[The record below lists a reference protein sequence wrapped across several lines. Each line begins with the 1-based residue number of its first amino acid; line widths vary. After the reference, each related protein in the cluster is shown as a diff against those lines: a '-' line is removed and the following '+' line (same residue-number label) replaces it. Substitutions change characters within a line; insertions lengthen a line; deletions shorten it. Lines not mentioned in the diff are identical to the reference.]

1 MDGLINFI
9 EGNIALLFLIA
20 SLFGLITSFIIMGI
34 KNFFKEDTRIVF
46 NWVKTFAI
54 ILGFCIIAEAVVF
67 YNSAIDQDLLDNAKN
82 ATETIE
88 HYKNECIELQNTIA
102 NLHSENNVLRS
113 RINELEDEISDL
125 QYRSNHERSYS
136 VRRNGSTTVIRF
148 SF

>member
-1 MDGLINFI
+1 MDGLMNFI
-9 EGNIALLFLIA
+9 EGNIALLFLIT

-34 KNFFKEDTRIVF
+34 KRFFKEDTRIVF

-54 ILGFCIIAEAVVF
+54 ILGFCIIAEMVVF
-67 YNSAIDQDLLDNAKN
+67 YNSTIDQDILNKAKN
-82 ATETIE
+82 ANETIE
-88 HYKNECIELQNTIA
+88 YYKKEHIELQNTIA
-102 NLHSENNVLRS
+102 ELDSENNYLRS

>member
-34 KNFFKEDTRIVF
+34 KSFFKEDTRIVF

-67 YNSAIDQDLLDNAKN
+67 YNSAIDHDLLDNAKN

-88 HYKNECIELQNTIA
+88 HYKKECRELQNTIA
-102 NLHSENNVLRS
+102 DLHSDNTYLRS
-113 RINELEDEISDL
+113 RIIELEDEISDL
-125 QYRSNHERSYS
+125 QYRNNHERSYS

>member
-9 EGNIALLFLIA
+9 EGNIAMLFLIA

-34 KNFFKEDTRIVF
+34 KRFFKEDTRIVF

-67 YNSAIDQDLLDNAKN
+67 YNDAIDQDLINKAKN
-82 ATETIE
+82 ANKTIE
-88 HYKNECIELQNTIA
+88 HYKKECIELQNTIA
-102 NLHSENNVLRS
+102 NLDSENNVLRL
-113 RINELEDEISDL
+113 RINELEDEISGL

>member
-34 KNFFKEDTRIVF
+34 KRLFKEDTRIVF

-54 ILGFCIIAEAVVF
+54 ILGFCIIAEVLVF
-67 YNSAIDQDLLDNAKN
+67 YNSTVDQVLLNKAKN

-88 HYKNECIELQNTIA
+88 HYKKECIELQNTIA
-102 NLHSENNVLRS
+102 DLHSDNNILRS

>member
-9 EGNIALLFLIA
+9 EGNIAMLFLIA

-34 KNFFKEDTRIVF
+34 KRFFKEDTRIVF
-46 NWVKTFAI
+46 NWIKTFAI
-54 ILGFCIIAEAVVF
+54 VLGFCIIAETVVF
-67 YNSAIDQDLLDNAKN
+67 YNSTVDQDMLNKAKN
-82 ATETIE
+82 ATETIGY
-88 HYKNECIELQNTIA
+88 YKKECMELQNTIA

-113 RINELEDEISDL
+113 RVNELEDEISDL